1 MVYLMIRFCTTYLE
15 MIEVIKESSD
25 NQVCFFLFRNV
36 NTDLTYKGK
45 KVKYFF
51 YIRRKPRKYEK
62 NTMLW
67 WKENKKK

>member
-1 MVYLMIRFCTTYLE
+1 MIRFCTTYLE
-15 MIEVIKESSD
+15 MIEVIKEFSD

-67 WKENKKK
+67 WKEIKKK